1 MNYKYLS
8 LEDAKKLENYD
19 KLLARCTESENSR
32 RLLALKINK
41 LKKIYTKNLEEK
53 DKRIKELENEL
64 SAYRNKQMDIFGG

>member
-19 KLLARCTESENSR
+19 KLLAKYTESENSR
-32 RLLALKINK
+32 KLLAVKINK

-53 DKRIKELENEL
+53 NKKIKELENEL
-64 SAYRNKQMDIFGG
+64 SAYKSKQMDIFGG